1 MLHEFALH
9 QQLISG
15 AVSQPIDALN
25 CDSGQTLI
33 AVDRLA
39 ALRLTE

>member
-15 AVSQPIDALN
+15 AVGQPIDALN
-25 CDSGQTLI
+25 LRQWTDANRRRSSGRS
-33 AVDRLA
+33 ASY
-39 ALRLTE
+39 